1 MLEKY
6 VELNNDNVIVA
17 RPYELDTEKYSIPEN
32 AILVTNI
39 SPEPQVG
46 WSYLDNNWIEEDPT
60 VTLEKYVIE
69 IEKLRAIRNDLLYKS
84 DWIDLPN
91 TPISTEDKQEW
102 LNYRQ
107 ALRDM
112 TIGYEP
118 KRSDLIKWPKPP
130 YVTLE
135 EMGSYDNNPYFYP
148 YN

>member
-17 RPYELDTEKYSIPEN
+17 GPYELDTEKYSIPEN